1 LDGTGFANQKPEAPT
16 ERCARP
22 TRGGEKACKIA
33 NDVKASCQDIAEQ
46 ERMQIEVDMSLVLL
60 IIPARYAHP
69 WAHEVFATGFFV
81 DSKDEL

>member
-1 LDGTGFANQKPEAPT
+1 
-16 ERCARP
+16 
-22 TRGGEKACKIA
+22 
-33 NDVKASCQDIAEQ
+33 
-46 ERMQIEVDMSLVLL
+46 MQIEVDMSLVLL